1 MTSLCKSAIFVKRS
15 DSSAVGHVA
24 CACFGSHTRQMII
37 IVGGG
42 PELRCGMAR
51 HGMALCMPVCT
62 THVPVLS
69 RMRYARVVLYV
80 LCEVNGEKNWRT

>member
-1 MTSLCKSAIFVKRS
+1 MMSLCKSAIFVKRS
-15 DSSAVGHVA
+15 DSNAVGHVA
-24 CACFGSHTRQMII
+24 CVCFGSHTRQMII

-42 PELRCGMAR
+42 PELRCGMSQ

-69 RMRYARVVLYV
+69 RMRCARVVLYV